1 MKLKAYSHNTP
12 LKHFVLHTV
21 KRYLW
26 LPFVTLVLSAALF
39 VVTELVMENRMIS
52 AVGHQN
58 INVRFAFN
66 NAEMWSM
73 FPIFLILF
81 SLFSAYAMFSFL
93 FKKKSSAMMLLTGIS
108 RVDLYL
114 TRYIYGL
121 LSTLLPILASF
132 LTMHVLGASNV
143 NKSFALDKDTF
154 MILSMVAL
162 LVICSYT
169 LAVIAAVLCGRKL
182 EFIAVYA
189 VFVVGGIAVLLFVG
203 LLFNAFVHGF
213 AYPIRSEGVNF
224 EFGNMFDKYS
234 WISPFGI
241 FKDAFEDYAVLGYS
255 AEYIS
260 FDVYSGTLL
269 YFSVFTLALVPL
281 SVWLF
286 KRRNAEFDGKS
297 NAHKVLSAVCSVIPA
312 LPLSSLVFASSG
324 SVLKIIISLA
334 VFALLSTLFY
344 AFFNGTVREIFKSLK
359 FVLPCTAAFAIFVLV
374 LNFDLLRY
382 SKKIPDIDDVE
393 SVVVNYKGKYDY
405 SFAGSRSGTN
415 CHIVSS
421 LPSMQS
427 LPVLTSKDDILIA
440 MNIHEKIIED
450 GSMIPSPQIMEN
462 YSDTAVY
469 VDYYIVYKLKN
480 GREIIRSYSVMKLS
494 TLYSTLEIE
503 NTSAYRE
510 CFGNNMMSGNQ
521 KPLFDK
527 KGELLVNYDM
537 ITFYASDNMLSSATD
552 IELSNEDKAA
562 LLNAIKTDKLNET
575 VEEAYH
581 PTEDCLGVLW
591 LATPN
596 PIGDATMGNPNYI
609 AVYKKDVN
617 ILSFLESKGLNEVF
631 NGSYE
636 IKSINL
642 YSYNYYGRD
651 DVKKMSIDRSY
662 MAHYNYNIFE
672 VSNIYYD
679 PSNLYND
686 LGAVP
691 KDDWEDVLN
700 NSRLVYFRDKG
711 DKYAVITMINSQGEE
726 RVVTKFITE

>member
-1 MKLKAYSHNTP
+1 MKLKAYLHNAP
-12 LKHFVLHTV
+12 FKHFALHTV

-26 LPFVTLVLSAALF
+26 LPFVILAFSATVFIA
-39 VVTELVMENRMIS
+39 TELVMVNRMIS
-52 AVGHQN
+52 AMGHQQ
-58 INVRFAFN
+58 IHVRFAFN
-66 NAEMWSM
+66 NAEMWSS

-81 SLFSAYAMFSFL
+81 SLFSAYVMFSFL

-108 RVDLYL
+108 RVELFL
-114 TRYIYGL
+114 VRYTFGL
-121 LSTLLPILASF
+121 LSTLIPVLVSF
-132 LTMHVLGASNV
+132 VTMLVLGASNV
-143 NKSFALDKDTF
+143 NQSFMFDKDAI
-154 MILSMVAL
+154 MILSMLAV

-169 LAVIAAVLCGRKL
+169 VAVIAVVLCGRKL
-182 EFIAVYA
+182 EFFAVYA
-189 VFVVGGIAVLLFVG
+189 VLVTGGVALLLFVG
-203 LLFNAFVHGF
+203 LLFNTFVHGF
-213 AYPIRSEGVNF
+213 AYPIRTAEV
-224 EFGNMFDKYS
+224 EFAFRDMFDKYS
-234 WISPFGI
+234 WVSIFGI
-241 FKDAFEDYAVLGYS
+241 FKDAFGDYAVLGYS
-255 AEYIS
+255 AEYIA
-260 FDVYSGTLL
+260 FNVYSTPLL
-269 YFSVFTLALVPL
+269 CFSVITFALVPL
-281 SVWLF
+281 SIWLF

-297 NAHKVLSAVCSVIPA
+297 NAHKAVSAVCSVIPA
-312 LPLSSLVFASSG
+312 LALSSLIFVSG
-324 SVLKIIISLA
+324 GSLLNVIGVLA
-334 VFALLSTLFY
+334 VFTLLSTLFY

-359 FVLPCTAAFAIFVLV
+359 YILPCTAAFAVFVLL
-374 LNFDLLRY
+374 LNFDLIGY
-382 SKKIPDIDDVE
+382 SKKIPDIDDIE

-427 LPVLTSKDDILIA
+427 LPVLTSKEDILIA

-521 KPLFDK
+521 KPIFDK
-527 KGELLVNYDM
+527 KGELLVDYDT
-537 ITFYASDNMLSSATD
+537 ITFSASDNMLSTATD
-552 IELSNEDKAA
+552 IELSNEDKAR
-562 LLNAIKTDKLNET
+562 LLEAIKTDKLNET

-581 PTEDCLGVLW
+581 PSEDCLGVLW
-591 LATPN
+591 LAIPN

-617 ILSFLESKGLNEVF
+617 ILSFLESKGLNEIF

-662 MAHYNYNIFE
+662 MAHYNYNIFK
-672 VSNIYYD
+672 VPGIYYD
-679 PSNLYND
+679 YSNVYND
-686 LGAVP
+686 LGEVT

-726 RVVTKFITE
+726 RVVTKFIAE